1 MAETSTAGVPPP
13 PPGAIPPGSN
23 AARSSF
29 DPLSFISTFG
39 VFITLVGCVV
49 LFSVLDSDFAEID
62 NLRTQLGLAAPL
74 LMLSLGLTV
83 VLAMEDFD
91 LSIAG
96 TLSAGGAL
104 IVVLIVNHDWPWGL
118 AVLAGMVLGLV
129 IGAVNGLLVSY
140 MEMPSFITTLA
151 TFLILLG
158 VEYAISDGRNITG
171 AADMPDLYRDLGV
184 GKPEPWTEFTSPV
197 WIAAGLAIILWVM
210 MSRTELGRYM
220 YAIGGNPE
228 AARLSGIN
236 VKALRALGFVIV
248 GFVAVIAA
256 VLQTARTASSI
267 PGVGISLL
275 LSAYAAAFLGAAAS
289 GRGQFNI
296 PGTVLGVIFLQTV
309 QSGLTILGY
318 DRDVLN
324 ISRGSIL
331 VLAMFL
337 TRLGAQRR

>member
-1 MAETSTAGVPPP
+1 MTDSNTAQAPPKNGPSRFRVPT
-13 PPGAIPPGSN
+13 GQ
-23 AARSSF
+23 
-29 DPLSFISTFG
+29 DLLSFISLYG
-39 VFITLVGCVV
+39 VFLTLVGCVV
-49 LFSVLDSDFAEID
+49 IFAVLDSRFIEID

-83 VLAMEDFD
+83 VLAMGDFD

-96 TLSAGGAL
+96 TLSAAAAT

-118 AVLAGMVLGLV
+118 AVLVGMLFGLMV
-129 IGAVNGLLVSY
+129 GAINGTLVSY
-140 MEMPSFITTLA
+140 VGMPSFITTLA

-158 VEYAISDGRNITG
+158 VEYMITDGRNITG
-171 AADMPDLYRDLGV
+171 RADMPDLYRDLGI

-197 WIAAGLAIILWVM
+197 WIAAGLAIILWLV
-210 MSRTELGRYM
+210 MSRTEMGRYM

-248 GFVAVIAA
+248 GVAA
-256 VLQTARTASSI
+256 VVAAVSTTARTASSV
-267 PGVGISLL
+267 PRVGISLL

-289 GRGQFNI
+289 RRGLFNV
-296 PGTVLGVIFLQTV
+296 PGTVLGVIFLQAV

-318 DRDVLN
+318 DRDILD
-324 ISRGSIL
+324 ISRGAIL
-331 VLAMFL
+331 VMAMLL
-337 TRLGAQRR
+337 TALGTQKR